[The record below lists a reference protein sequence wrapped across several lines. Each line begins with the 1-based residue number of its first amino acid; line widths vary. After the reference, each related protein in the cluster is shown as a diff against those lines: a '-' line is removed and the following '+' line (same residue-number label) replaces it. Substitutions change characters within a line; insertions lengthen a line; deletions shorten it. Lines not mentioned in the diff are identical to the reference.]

1 MRVFITLIITIF
13 YSCFVLAELPSGNA
27 TIAGDITITS
37 NDQSMTIQQQSDQA
51 IIEWNSFNIGENN
64 NVTFN
69 QPSSSSSALNRVI
82 SGNPTTLAGSLN
94 ANGKV
99 YVVNENGVYFT
110 PTSTINAHSF
120 AASTLALSNDNFLNN
135 IFSFSSSNQS
145 SLKSVINKGSIT
157 TLDGGFTALLG
168 GAINNEGTINANLG
182 KVGLGAGKEIALDLS
197 GDKFLQVA
205 VPLDTASTVVDNEGN
220 TLDSLISHSGSTKGN
235 TIELDVGTAKNIL
248 SNAINIP
255 GSLIANK
262 AEQQKGK
269 IILSGSGTIKIDG
282 SLKAPSTGDINI
294 TSDTLSLGGTIDVSD
309 DLPGSITITSK
320 GELSVSG
327 SILADSQNNTGGAI
341 ELTSPSIMQMD
352 KSLISANGTNG
363 GSIAL
368 SGNTIISSGTLSSNG
383 STAKGGRIDIEG
395 TNSIRLLSSDITAS
409 GSQQGG
415 LVRIGGAFQGGYDLT
430 RTNEQEETF
439 VTRWGNVPTMENVN
453 TLFINDGSTLNIES
467 DQTPGTL
474 ILWSDQETTMLG
486 HINAM
491 GLQGGSVEISSKD
504 TLRYLGLQNIKMVEG
519 GHLLLDPKNIIISDT
534 AGSQSWSL
542 QGVIGFDYTGSKDY
556 DLNSSEGS
564 LGGTVVYSDTNTRI
578 GSSVALSGNGKNL
591 AIASVQIPT
600 HCGWGCPRQTGR
612 ILLFTFDDTDFSNAT
627 LRGQLYNGA
636 SGSNDLDTS
645 GMYMRNVALDQ
656 DGDRLVYS
664 FDAIRRN
671 SVINDYTVGT
681 ALSIPGVRTVKFDD
695 TNFSNPQH
703 VGIIGT
709 RFSSF
714 DIPLTSNDLDMY
726 AGESEFTSSWGHH
739 VDVALNADGSR
750 LALTY
755 QDFTMETNFQQRE
768 GINLISFSDTNFSS
782 PSFTGRIGKG
792 NTGYMQGIDLTGSHS
807 LDIGYD
813 APIEN
818 NRIMWRAGGS
828 YFGWD
833 IELSNDATKLVV
845 LHNYANCSN
854 SYANAGSVCNSV
866 VTTSGSVVNT
876 ASKSQNAIHLFTFA
890 DSNFLTPTYVGA
902 ITSENDS
909 SITCQAT
916 QSCYSGNS
924 GYLYNNSKILPET
937 FDWGHVVSGGYNTAS
952 SYTNYWTEKVHHV
965 TIALSGDGTR
975 LAVSGRGSDDS
986 RLHLIGFSDSSFGNP
1001 EIKQTI
1007 TPNGTFKSKISGN
1020 TDYYQTQYAGGAMSM
1035 DDTGKMLVIGTPM
1048 DLGYNNSNTGYG
1060 LGGALLLKE
1069 NILSGGYSYT
1079 DSSSDDVIINTTE
1092 LKNLLDANVNVTLQA
1107 NSDITVNSAITT
1119 TGTGTLSL
1127 HAGRDVDINKSI
1139 STSGNL
1145 AIIASDTSS
1154 NNVVSAQRDSGTGD
1168 ILAAYESDGTTA
1180 ISLTASDL
1188 DITLNNGSGVT
1199 NASMGDIELA
1209 TITATTGTIQSANFS
1224 ASGAGVSDKTYDGN
1238 TSATVSTTGSVSGLT
1253 LVGSDL
1259 SVVNTASFTSS
1270 TAGSAKDAT
1279 VDYDLSGYL
1288 SSAMDVRD
1296 TSSTAITES
1305 VTAAITEASSSS
1317 SSSSN
1322 SNNSSEGNNIAAVT
1336 SRDQRDTVENMIGDI
1351 NKIVP
1356 FVSVDAIVGS
1366 TISLQLARESNIQS
1380 APNTEGLGIQ
1390 SL

>member
-1 MRVFITLIITIF
+1 MRVFITLIITTF
-13 YSCFVLAELPSGNA
+13 YSCFVLAELPGGNA

-64 NVTFN
+64 TVTFD
-69 QPSSSSSALNRVI
+69 QPSSSSSALNRVV

-135 IFSFSSSNQS
+135 IFSFTSSNQS
-145 SLKSVINKGSIT
+145 SLQSIINKGSIT

-168 GAINNEGTINANLG
+168 GAIDNEGTINANLG
-182 KVGLGAGKEIALDLS
+182 KVGLGAGKEMTLDLS

-205 VPLDTASTVVDNEGN
+205 VPIDAATTLLDHEGD
-220 TLDSLISHSGSTKGN
+220 TLHTLISHSGSTKGN

-282 SLKAPSTGDINI
+282 FLKAPSTGDINI

-368 SGNTIISSGTLSSNG
+368 SGNTIISSGTLLSNG

-395 TNSIRLLSSDITAS
+395 TNFIRLLSSDITAS

-467 DQTPGTL
+467 DHTPGTL

-542 QGVIGFDYTGSKDY
+542 QGVIGFDYTGSKDF
-556 DLNSSEGS
+556 DFNN
-564 LGGTVVYSDTNTRI
+564 TVAADSFRAATMSNGANRGYGAGVSI
-578 GSSVALSGNGKNL
+578 SGNGKNL
-591 AIASVQIPT
+591 ALVAREDVNDAHFDSDL
-600 HCGWGCPRQTGR
+600 GR
-612 ILLFTFDDTDFSNAT
+612 ILLFTFDDTNFSNAT
-627 LRGQLYNGA
+627 LRGQFVYNA
-636 SGSNDLDTS
+636 SGSNNLDT
-645 GMYMRNVALDQ
+645 GGDKIRHVALDQ
-656 DGDRLVYS
+656 DGDRLVYTVDGIYNLNGYIS
-664 FDAIRRN
+664 GT
-671 SVINDYTVGT
+671 INGT
-681 ALSIPGVRTVKFDD
+681 AVSTHHRAFARTIKFDD
-695 TNFSNPQH
+695 TNFTNPQR
-703 VGIIGT
+703 VGVIGAFT
-709 RFSSF
+709 GAAGYGNS
-714 DIPLTSNDLDMY
+714 PTVLSNDLDLY
-726 AGESEFTSSWGHH
+726 ANSINQNYPKYSP
-739 VDVALNADGSR
+739 DVELNADGSR
-750 LALTY
+750 MALSY
-755 QDFTMETNFQQRE
+755 MDYDQGGDA
-768 GINLISFSDTNFSS
+768 IHLISFSDTNFSS
-782 PSFTGRIGKG
+782 PSLTGRIGG
-792 NTGYMQGIDLTGSHS
+792 DYTGVKDLDLSS
-807 LDIGYD
+807 D
-813 APIEN
+813 AAISQ
-818 NRIMWRAGGS
+818 NRILSGQVG
-828 YFGWD
+828 FGWD
-833 IELSNDATKLVV
+833 IELSSDATKLVA
-845 LHNYANCSN
+845 LYN
-854 SYANAGSVCNSV
+854 SKNESSS
-866 VTTSGSVVNT
+866 SGRH
-876 ASKSQNAIHLFTFA
+876 KSIHLFTFS
-890 DSNFLTPTYVGA
+890 DGNFSNPTYVGA
-902 ITSENDS
+902 ITSDDDIS
-909 SITCQAT
+909 TSYQTGSKT
-916 QSCYSGNS
+916 DT
-924 GYLYNNSKILPET
+924 GYTYNNNKILED
-937 FDWGHVVSGGYNTAS
+937 FDWGQYGEYGCYAYSCSHAS
-952 SYTNYWTEKVHHV
+952 IGKITSSAYGSSIHQIK
-965 TIALSGDGTR
+965 IALSGDGTR
-975 LAVSGRGSDDS
+975 LVISGRGSDDDS
-986 RLHLIGFSDSSFGNP
+986 GLYLIGFSDSNFGNP
-1001 EIKQTI
+1001 EVKQI
-1007 TPNGTFKSKISGN
+1007 INPGIFKTSDSSYG
-1020 TDYYQTQYAGGAMSM
+1020 DQYVGGSMSL
-1035 DDTGKMLVIGTPM
+1035 DDTGKLLVIGTPG
-1048 DLGYNNSNTGYG
+1048 DNGFNNDAATNSDNNDYG
-1060 LGGALLLKE
+1060 AALLLKE

-1154 NNVVSAQRDSGTGD
+1154 NNVVGAQRDSGTGD

-1199 NASMGDIELA
+1199 NASMGNIELA
-1209 TITATTGTIQSANFS
+1209 TITATTGTLQSANFS

-1259 SVVNTASFTSS
+1259 SLVNTASFTSS

-1288 SSAMDVRD
+1288 SSAMDVTD

-1322 SNNSSEGNNIAAVT
+1322 SNNSSEENNIAAVT
-1336 SRDQRDTVENMIGDI
+1336 SRDQRDIVENMIGDI

-1366 TISLQLARESNIQS
+1366 TMSLQLAREANIQS
-1380 APNTEGLGIQ
+1380 APNAEGLGIQ

>member
-1 MRVFITLIITIF
+1 MRVFITLIITTF
-13 YSCFVLAELPSGNA
+13 YSCFVLAELPGGNA

-64 NVTFN
+64 TVTFN
-69 QPSSSSSALNRVI
+69 QPSSSSSALNRVV

-110 PTSTINAHSF
+110 PTATINAHSF

-135 IFSFSSSNQS
+135 IFSFTSSNQS
-145 SLKSVINKGSIT
+145 SLQSIINKGSIT

-168 GAINNEGTINANLG
+168 GAIDNEGTINANLG
-182 KVGLGAGKEIALDLS
+182 KVGLGAGKEMTLDLS

-205 VPLDTASTVVDNEGN
+205 VPIDAATTLLDHEGD
-220 TLDSLISHSGSTKGN
+220 TLHTLISHSGSTKGN

-327 SILADSQNNTGGAI
+327 SILADSQNNTGGTI

-409 GSQQGG
+409 GLQQGG

-519 GHLLLDPKNIIISDT
+519 GHLLLDPKNITISDT

-564 LGGTVVYSDTNTRI
+564 LGGTIAYHDENTRI

-591 AIASVQIPT
+591 AIASVRLPT
-600 HCGWGCPRQTGR
+600 HCGWACPRKQGR

-627 LRGQLYNGA
+627 LRGQLYSGA

-664 FDAIRRN
+664 YDRWEVN
-671 SVINDYTVGT
+671 TVINGT
-681 ALSIPGVRTVKFDD
+681 TITSGSSSPGVRTVKFDD

-703 VGIIGT
+703 VGIIGI
-709 RFSSF
+709 RFSQKE
-714 DIPLTSNDLDMY
+714 ITPTSNDLDMHGDDPDFY
-726 AGESEFTSSWGHH
+726 STWGHH

-755 QDFTMETNFQQRE
+755 DDFTMRTNGNQRS

-782 PSFTGRIGKG
+782 PSFTGRIGRGENG
-792 NTGYMQGIDLTGSHS
+792 NFPGVDLTGPHS
-807 LDIGYD
+807 LDIGAY

-818 NRIMWRAGGS
+818 NRIMQTANGS

-833 IELSNDATKLVV
+833 IDLSNDATKLVV
-845 LHNYANCSN
+845 LHNFSNCSN
-854 SYANAGSVCNSV
+854 TYFNASSEC
-866 VTTSGSVVNT
+866 TTGDYYP
-876 ASKSQNAIHLFTFA
+876 SQKAIHLFTFA

-902 ITSENDS
+902 ITSENDDS
-909 SITCQAT
+909 NTCQDST
-916 QSCYSGNS
+916 QSCSTGNS
-924 GYLYNNSKILPET
+924 GFLYNNSKILPET
-937 FDWGHVVSGGYNTAS
+937 FDWGHVKSGGYNYANNST
-952 SYTNYWTEKVHHV
+952 TYWTEKVHHV

-975 LAVSGRGSDDS
+975 LAVSGHGMDDS

-1007 TPNGTFKSKISGN
+1007 APTGTFKSKISGSN
-1020 TDYYQTQYAGGAMSM
+1020 DIYYYQYAGGAMSM
-1035 DDTGKMLVIGTPM
+1035 DDTGKMLVIGTPT
-1048 DLGYNNSNTGYG
+1048 DSGYNNSNTGNG
-1060 LGGALLLKE
+1060 AGAALLLKE

-1107 NSDITVNSAITT
+1107 NNDITVNSAITT

-1209 TITATTGTIQSANFS
+1209 TITATTGTLQSANFS
-1224 ASGAGVSDKTYDGN
+1224 GSGAAVSDKIYDGD
-1238 TSATVSTTGSVSGLT
+1238 TSATVTTTGSVSGLT

-1259 SVVNTASFTSS
+1259 SLVNTASFTSA
-1270 TAGSAKDAT
+1270 TVGSAKDAT

-1288 SSAMDVRD
+1288 SGNIDASN
-1296 TSSTAITES
+1296 TSGTAITES
-1305 VTAAITEASSSS
+1305 VTADITSASSS
-1317 SSSSN
+1317 N
-1322 SNNSSEGNNIAAVT
+1322 DSSESENNDSSETENIVAENT
-1336 SRDQRDTVENMIGDI
+1336 NDPSQSNVENMIGDV
-1351 NKIVP
+1351 NKIIA

-1366 TISLQLARESNIQS
+1366 TMSLQLATESTIRS
-1380 APNTEGLGIQ
+1380 ISPTEELGIQ

>member
-13 YSCFVLAELPSGNA
+13 YSCFVLAELPDGNA

-37 NDQSMTIQQQSDQA
+37 NDQLMTIQQQSDQA

-64 NVTFN
+64 TVTFN
-69 QPSSSSSALNRVI
+69 QPSSSSSALNRVV

-135 IFSFSSSNQS
+135 IFSFTSSNQS
-145 SLKSVINKGSIT
+145 SLQSIINKGSIT

-168 GAINNEGTINANLG
+168 GAIDNEGTINANLG
-182 KVGLGAGKEIALDLS
+182 KVGLGAGKEMTLDLS

-205 VPLDTASTVVDNEGN
+205 VPIDAATTLLDHEGD
-220 TLDSLISHSGSTKGN
+220 TLHTLISHSGSTKGN

-327 SILADSQNNTGGAI
+327 SILADSQNNTGGTI

-430 RTNEQEETF
+430 RTDEQEETF

-504 TLRYLGLQNIKMVEG
+504 TLRYLGLQNINMVEG

-564 LGGTVVYSDTNTRI
+564 LGGTIVYSDTTTRI

-645 GMYMRNVALDQ
+645 GIYMRNVALDQ

-664 FDAIRRN
+664 FDAIRTN

-681 ALSIPGVRTVKFDD
+681 TLSIPGVRTVKFDD

-726 AGESEFTSSWGHH
+726 AGESEFYGSWGHH

-755 QDFTMETNFQQRE
+755 QDFTMERSFQQRE

-782 PSFTGRIGKG
+782 PSFTGRIGVG
-792 NTGYMQGIDLTGSHS
+792 NTGFRQGIDLTGSHS

-818 NRIMWRAGGS
+818 NRIMSRRSGY

-833 IELSNDATKLVV
+833 IELSNDAKKLVV
-845 LHNYANCSN
+845 LHNFANCAN
-854 SYANAGSVCNSV
+854 SYANASSVC
-866 VTTSGSVVNT
+866 TTGDYYP
-876 ASKSQNAIHLFTFA
+876 SQNAIHLFTFA

-909 SITCQAT
+909 SVTCQAT
-916 QSCYSGNS
+916 QNCLSGNS
-924 GYLYNNSKILPET
+924 GFLYNNSKILPET
-937 FDWGHVVSGGYNTAS
+937 FDWGHVISGGYVHAS
-952 SYTNYWTEKVHHV
+952 SYTTYWTEKVHHV

-1007 TPNGTFKSKISGN
+1007 TPNGTFKSKISGSN
-1020 TDYYQTQYAGGAMSM
+1020 DIYHYQYAGGAMSM
-1035 DDTGKMLVIGTPM
+1035 DDTGKLLVIGTPQ
-1048 DLGYNNSNTGYG
+1048 DSGYNNSNTGYG
-1060 LGGALLLKE
+1060 GGATLLLKE

-1209 TITATTGTIQSANFS
+1209 TITATTGTLQSANFS
-1224 ASGAGVSDKTYDGN
+1224 GSGAAVSDKIYDGD
-1238 TSATVSTTGSVSGLT
+1238 TSATVATTGSVSGLT

-1259 SVVNTASFTSS
+1259 SLVNTASFTSA
-1270 TAGSAKDAT
+1270 TVGSAKDAT

-1288 SSAMDVRD
+1288 SGNIDASN
-1296 TSSTAITES
+1296 TSGTAITES
-1305 VTAAITEASSSS
+1305 VTADITSASSSNDS
-1317 SSSSN
+1317 TETE
-1322 SNNSSEGNNIAAVT
+1322 NNDSSETENIVAENT
-1336 SRDQRDTVENMIGDI
+1336 NDPSQLNVENMIGDV
-1351 NKIVP
+1351 NKIIA

-1366 TISLQLARESNIQS
+1366 TMSLQLATESTIRS
-1380 APNTEGLGIQ
+1380 ISPTEELGIQ

>member
-1 MRVFITLIITIF
+1 
-13 YSCFVLAELPSGNA
+13 
-27 TIAGDITITS
+27 
-37 NDQSMTIQQQSDQA
+37 
-51 IIEWNSFNIGENN
+51 
-64 NVTFN
+64 
-69 QPSSSSSALNRVI
+69 
-82 SGNPTTLAGSLN
+82 
-94 ANGKV
+94 
-99 YVVNENGVYFT
+99 
-110 PTSTINAHSF
+110 
-120 AASTLALSNDNFLNN
+120 
-135 IFSFSSSNQS
+135 
-145 SLKSVINKGSIT
+145 
-157 TLDGGFTALLG
+157 
-168 GAINNEGTINANLG
+168 
-182 KVGLGAGKEIALDLS
+182 
-197 GDKFLQVA
+197 
-205 VPLDTASTVVDNEGN
+205 
-220 TLDSLISHSGSTKGN
+220 SGSTKGN

-327 SILADSQNNTGGAI
+327 SILADSQNNTGGTI

-467 DQTPGTL
+467 DHTPGTL

-564 LGGTVVYSDTNTRI
+564 LGGTIVYSDQNTKI

-591 AIASVQIPT
+591 AIASVKIPT
-600 HCGWGCPRQTGR
+600 HCGWGCSRQTGR

-671 SVINDYTVGT
+671 SVINDYTVGL
-681 ALSIPGVRTVKFDD
+681 ALSMPGVRTVKFDD

-709 RFSSF
+709 YFSNGINF

-726 AGESEFTSSWGHH
+726 AGESEFTGTWAHH

-755 QDFTMETNFQQRE
+755 QDFTMETNHQQRE

-782 PSFTGRIGKG
+782 PSFTGRIGVG

-854 SYANAGSVCNSV
+854 AYLTTSSVCN
-866 VTTSGSVVNT
+866 TSGN
-876 ASKSQNAIHLFTFA
+876 KSQNAIHLFTFA

-909 SITCQAT
+909 SVTCQAT
-916 QSCYSGNS
+916 QNCYSGNS

-937 FDWGHVVSGGYNTAS
+937 FDWGHVVGGGYNTAD
-952 SYTNYWTEKVHHV
+952 SYTNYWTQKVHHV

-1007 TPNGTFKSKISGN
+1007 TPNGTFKSKISGSN
-1020 TDYYQTQYAGGAMSM
+1020 DIYHYQYAGGAMSM
-1035 DDTGKMLVIGTPM
+1035 DDTGKLLVIGTPQ
-1048 DLGYNNSNTGYG
+1048 DSGYNNSNTGYG
-1060 LGGALLLKE
+1060 GGATLLLKE

-1209 TITATTGTIQSANFS
+1209 TITATTGTLQSANFS
-1224 ASGAGVSDKTYDGN
+1224 GSGAAVSDKIYDGD
-1238 TSATVSTTGSVSGLT
+1238 TSATVATTGSVSGLT

-1259 SVVNTASFTSS
+1259 SLVNTASFTSA
-1270 TAGSAKDAT
+1270 TVGSAKDAT

-1288 SSAMDVRD
+1288 SGNIDASN
-1296 TSSTAITES
+1296 TSGTAITES
-1305 VTAAITEASSSS
+1305 VTADITSASSSNDS
-1317 SSSSN
+1317 TETENIVAENTNDPSQSN
-1322 SNNSSEGNNIAAVT
+1322 
-1336 SRDQRDTVENMIGDI
+1336 VENMIGDV
-1351 NKIVP
+1351 NKIIA

-1366 TISLQLARESNIQS
+1366 TMSLQLATESTIRS
-1380 APNTEGLGIQ
+1380 ISPTEELGIQ

>member
-1 MRVFITLIITIF
+1 MRVFVIIFFSFF
-13 YSCFVLAELPSGNA
+13 YSCLSWAELPKGNT
-27 TIAGDITITS
+27 TITGDISISSDTQT
-37 NDQSMTIQQQSDQA
+37 MTIHQQSNQT

-64 NVTFN
+64 TVTFN
-69 QPSSSSSALNRVI
+69 QPSSSSSALNRVV

-135 IFSFSSSNQS
+135 IFSFTSSNQS
-145 SLKSVINKGSIT
+145 SLQSIINKGSIT

-168 GAINNEGTINANLG
+168 GAIDNEGTINANLG
-182 KVGLGAGKEIALDLS
+182 KVGLGAGKEMTLDLS

-205 VPLDTASTVVDNEGN
+205 VPIDAATTLLDHEGD
-220 TLDSLISHSGSTKGN
+220 TLHTLISHSGSTKGN

-409 GSQQGG
+409 GLQQGG

-467 DQTPGTL
+467 DHTPGTL

-519 GHLLLDPKNIIISDT
+519 GHLLLDPKNITISDT

-542 QGVIGFDYTGSKDY
+542 QGVIGFDYTGSKDF
-556 DLNSSEGS
+556 DF
-564 LGGTVVYSDTNTRI
+564 TNTI
-578 GSSVALSGNGKNL
+578 AADSFSGGGSNGNNRGYGAGVSISGNGKNL
-591 AIASVQIPT
+591 AIVGREDVNDA
-600 HCGWGCPRQTGR
+600 HFGFDFGR
-612 ILLFTFDDTDFSNAT
+612 ILLFTFDDTNFSNAT
-627 LRGQLYNGA
+627 LRGQFVNNA
-636 SGSNDLDTS
+636 SGSNNLDTA
-645 GMYMRNVALDQ
+645 GDKIRHVALDQ
-656 DGDRLVYS
+656 DGDRLVYTVDGFHS
-664 FDAIRRN
+664 NNYVTGD
-671 SVINDYTVGT
+671 INGTEVDYDHR
-681 ALSIPGVRTVKFDD
+681 AFARTIKFDD
-695 TNFSNPQH
+695 TNFTNPQR
-703 VGIIGT
+703 VGVIGAFT
-709 RFSSF
+709 GMAGYGNS
-714 DIPLTSNDLDMY
+714 PPVLSNDLDLY
-726 AGESEFTSSWGHH
+726 ADNINRGYPKYSP
-739 VDVALNADGSR
+739 DVELNADGSR
-750 LALTY
+750 MALSY
-755 QDFTMETNFQQRE
+755 MDYDQGGDA
-768 GINLISFSDTNFSS
+768 IHLISFSDTNFSS
-782 PSFTGRIGKG
+782 PSLTGRIGG
-792 NTGYMQGIDLTGSHS
+792 DYTGVKDLDLSS
-807 LDIGYD
+807 D
-813 APIEN
+813 AAISQ
-818 NRIMWRAGGS
+818 NRILSSQVG
-828 YFGWD
+828 FGWD
-833 IELSNDATKLVV
+833 IELSSDATKLVA
-845 LHNYANCSN
+845 LYN
-854 SYANAGSVCNSV
+854 SKNESSSMGRH
-866 VTTSGSVVNT
+866 
-876 ASKSQNAIHLFTFA
+876 KSIHLFTFS
-890 DSNFLTPTYVGA
+890 DGNFSNPTYVGA
-902 ITSENDS
+902 ITSDDDISTSYQTGNM
-909 SITCQAT
+909 T
-916 QSCYSGNS
+916 NS
-924 GYLYNNSKILPET
+924 GYTYNNNKILED
-937 FDWGHVVSGGYNTAS
+937 FDWGQYGEYGCYAHSCSHAS
-952 SYTNYWTEKVHHV
+952 IGKITSSHYGSSIHQIK
-965 TIALSGDGTR
+965 IALSGDGTR
-975 LAVSGRGSDDS
+975 LVVSGRGYDDDS
-986 RLHLIGFSDSSFGNP
+986 GLYLIGFSDSNFGNP
-1001 EIKQTI
+1001 EVKQI
-1007 TPNGTFKSKISGN
+1007 INPGIFKTSDS
-1020 TDYYQTQYAGGAMSM
+1020 TYQDQYVGGSMSM
-1035 DDTGKMLVIGTPM
+1035 DDTGKLLVIGTPG
-1048 DLGYNNSNTGYG
+1048 DNGFNNDAATNFDENDYG
-1060 LGGALLLKE
+1060 ATLLLKE

-1209 TITATTGTIQSANFS
+1209 TITATTGTLQSANFS
-1224 ASGAGVSDKTYDGN
+1224 GSGAAVSDKIYDGD
-1238 TSATVSTTGSVSGLT
+1238 TSATVTTTGSVSGLT

-1259 SVVNTASFTSS
+1259 SLVNTASFTSA
-1270 TAGSAKDAT
+1270 TVGSAKDAT

-1288 SSAMDVRD
+1288 SGNIDASN
-1296 TSSTAITES
+1296 TSGTAITES
-1305 VTAAITEASSSS
+1305 VTAAITSASSSNDS
-1317 SSSSN
+1317 TETEN
-1322 SNNSSEGNNIAAVT
+1322 LVAENTNNSSQSN
-1336 SRDQRDTVENMIGDI
+1336 VENMIGDI
-1351 NKIVP
+1351 NKIIA

-1366 TISLQLARESNIQS
+1366 TMSLQLATESTIQPIS
-1380 APNTEGLGIQ
+1380 PTEGLGIQ